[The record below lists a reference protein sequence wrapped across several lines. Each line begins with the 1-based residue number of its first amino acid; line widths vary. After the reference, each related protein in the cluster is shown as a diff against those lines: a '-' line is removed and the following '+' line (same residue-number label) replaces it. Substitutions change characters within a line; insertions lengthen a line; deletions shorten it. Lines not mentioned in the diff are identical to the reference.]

1 MVEYSC
7 LTCNFKTN
15 LKANYTRH
23 LETKKH
29 KLNTEKKVNIA
40 TNDNLETKKNQI
52 YSKIIPK
59 QSQNNPKII
68 PKQSQNNPKII
79 PNSNNIDKIKLSE
92 TSTIYKCEYCFKEFK
107 HKNGLYKHINELRC
121 KKLPKIDKE
130 LIIVSKKNK
139 ELEKKLK
146 REKQHKK
153 MIIEHK
159 TNLNKSHNTTS
170 NSYNKQI
177 HTNSHN
183 KITNNLN
190 ININALGEESLE
202 NISEREILSIL
213 NKAYAGIPSLIKKIH
228 FDQEENRNIF
238 QPNVNKPYIK
248 YYNGNRWMSEKF
260 DIISQKLFNNT
271 SNVLEDWFEK
281 YQSKMPE
288 RKQDLINNLIDD
300 YNEGKIEDKFT
311 DDLKLFLLDYSNE
324 IKEHIVNEIKNSNL
338 IELIN

>member
-40 TNDNLETKKNQI
+40 QNHNLETKKSEM

-68 PKQSQNNPKII
+68 PNFH
-79 PNSNNIDKIKLSE
+79 NIDKIKLSG
-92 TSTIYKCEYCFKEFK
+92 TNTIYKCEYCFKEFK

-159 TNLNKSHNTTS
+159 TNLNKSQNTTS
-170 NSYNKQI
+170 NSYNNQI

>member
-1 MVEYSC
+1 
-7 LTCNFKTN
+7 
-15 LKANYTRH
+15 
-23 LETKKH
+23 
-29 KLNTEKKVNIA
+29 
-40 TNDNLETKKNQI
+40 
-52 YSKIIPK
+52 
-59 QSQNNPKII
+59 
-68 PKQSQNNPKII
+68 
-79 PNSNNIDKIKLSE
+79 
-92 TSTIYKCEYCFKEFK
+92 
-107 HKNGLYKHINELRC
+107 
-121 KKLPKIDKE
+121 
-130 LIIVSKKNK
+130 
-139 ELEKKLK
+139 
-146 REKQHKK
+146 